1 MPIQVRVLAAVAF
14 VVALGFGVVAP
25 AIPLFARDYG
35 VGRTA
40 IGLAIS
46 AFAFFRFLSALA
58 SGGVVDR
65 WGERLVLVAGLA
77 ATALSTF
84 AAAFAP
90 SFAWFVALRGVGGIG
105 SAAFTV
111 AAVSLLL
118 RIAPADQRGR
128 ATSLWQGGFLLGA
141 VVGPAVGGPLTE
153 VDPRLPF
160 VVYSGGLLVAAAIGL
175 AGLRHLPGAEP
186 ESEDGGSAA
195 QGTAAAC
202 VADTDAPAPTA
213 TPDRAALGA
222 ALRHPAYLAALV
234 TNAGV
239 GWMLFGVRNSL
250 VPVYVVEDI
259 GRTATW
265 AGAGFLVGSL
275 AQAAGLL
282 RAGHVADL
290 RGRRPAMI
298 AGSTI
303 CTVSIALLV
312 LPPTLWVFL
321 VAMAGFGFGAS
332 FLASAPS
339 AVVGDLSPGR
349 GGRLVA
355 VFQMAADAGAVVG
368 PLLAGWLSDAFSP
381 QVAFGTTAGVL
392 LLGLVAALRMPETRG
407 RSAVT
412 PLAGAS

>member
-1 MPIQVRVLAAVAF
+1 MPSQVRVLAAVAV

-40 IGLAIS
+40 VGLAVS

-65 WGERLVLVAGLA
+65 FGERVVLVAGLVVTA
-77 ATALSTF
+77 ATTF

-90 SFAWFVALRGVGGIG
+90 TFVWFVALRGVGGIG

-118 RIAPADQRGR
+118 RVAPADQRGR
-128 ATSLWQGGFLLGA
+128 ATSLWQGGFMLGA
-141 VVGPAVGGPLTE
+141 VAGPAVGGPLTD

-160 VVYSGGLLVAAAIGL
+160 FVYSVGLVL
-175 AGLRHLPGAEP
+175 AGSVALVGLRQVPDATGTP
-186 ESEDGGSAA
+186 EDGG
-195 QGTAAAC
+195 AAAGAC
-202 VADTDAPAPTA
+202 LADPDVPAPTRA
-213 TPDRAALGA
+213 PDREALVA

-234 TNAGV
+234 ANLGV

-250 VPVYVVEDI
+250 VPIYVVEDI

-265 AGAGFLVGSL
+265 AGAGFLVGSV
-275 AQAAGLL
+275 AQALGLL
-282 RAGHVADL
+282 RAGHVTDL
-290 RGRRPAMI
+290 RGRRPAMLV
-298 AGSTI
+298 GSAVATA
-303 CTVSIALLV
+303 SIALLV
-312 LPPTLWVFL
+312 LPPTLWIFL
-321 VAMAGFGFGAS
+321 VSMAGFGLGAA

-339 AVVGDLSPGR
+339 AVVGDLSPVR
-349 GGRLVA
+349 GGKLVA

-368 PLLAGWLSDAFSP
+368 PLLAGWLSDTFSP
-381 QVAFGTTAGVL
+381 QVAFGVTGGVL
-392 LLGLVAALRMPETRG
+392 MLGFLAAMRMPETRSPTQL
-407 RSAVT
+407 R
-412 PLAGAS
+412 PAGGGA

>member
-1 MPIQVRVLAAVAF
+1 MPRPVVVLAAVAF

-65 WGERLVLVAGLA
+65 FGERVVLVAGLGVTA
-77 ATALSTF
+77 ASTC

-90 SFAWFVALRGVGGIG
+90 GFGWFVALRGLGGIG

-118 RIAPADQRGR
+118 RIAPADRRGR
-128 ATSLWQGGFLLGA
+128 PMSLWQGGFLLGA

-160 VVYSGGLLVAAAIGL
+160 LVYSAGLVL
-175 AGLRHLPGAEP
+175 AGSVGLVGLRGVPRAAGPGHA
-186 ESEDGGSAA
+186 DGE
-195 QGTAAAC
+195 TADVC
-202 VADTDAPAPTA
+202 VADTDAPAPVRA
-213 TPDRAALGA
+213 PDHAALVA

-234 TNAGV
+234 ANVGV

-275 AQAAGLL
+275 AQAVGLL

-290 RGRRPAMI
+290 RGRRPAMVV
-298 AGSTI
+298 GSAV
-303 CTVSIALLV
+303 CTVSIALLA

-321 VAMAGFGFGAS
+321 VAMAGFGLGAS

-339 AVVGDLSPGR
+339 AVVGDLTPGR
-349 GGRLVA
+349 GGKLVA
-355 VFQMAADAGAVVG
+355 VFQMAADAGAVAG
-368 PLLAGWLSDAFSP
+368 PLLAGWLSDTFSP
-381 QVAFGTTAGVL
+381 QAAFGATAGVL
-392 LLGLVAALRMPETRG
+392 ALGLVAALRMPETRG
-407 RSAVT
+407 RSPVRAPGGV
-412 PLAGAS
+412 G